1 MSDRDQIA
9 YYALRAIWP
18 RLDEPTALEPSKT
31 WRQWWEEKFQRSVE
45 ASVAEWRSK
54 RDATQR

>member
-9 YYALRAIWP
+9 YYALRAIWH
-18 RLDEPTALEPSKT
+18 RLDESTTADPKKT
-31 WRQWWEEKFQRSVE
+31 WRQWWEQKFSRSVE
-45 ASVAEWRSK
+45 ESVAEWRSK

>member
-18 RLDEPTALEPSKT
+18 RLDEPTALDPEKT
-31 WRQWWEEKFQRSVE
+31 WREWWEQKFGRKVDE
-45 ASVAEWRSK
+45 SVAEWRSK
-54 RDATQR
+54 RNAVER